1 VAERAAER
9 RRRKQRAAE
18 LRALRVASDQ
28 AEAEMIR
35 RRLAMTPEQRLDF
48 LRVKLP
54 GGGSAL

>member
-1 VAERAAER
+1 VAERG
-9 RRRKQRAAE
+9 RRKRRSAE
-18 LRALRVASDQ
+18 LRALRIASDR

-35 RRLAMTPEQRLDF
+35 RHLEMTPEQRLDF